1 MRRIERRALPA
12 WATKEL
18 SRIQDAVTAAVDPAA
33 DAERRWAN
41 GPAPTTFQE
50 IRATLAAM
58 SGPIPRCMYCEH
70 NEGGAI
76 DHFYPKR
83 AHPSRA
89 FVWENYLWAC
99 ANCNSN
105 FKRDHDPGE
114 EGKEL
119 VDPTDAAT
127 QPADHLLLIPTTGR
141 FEGRDRRGEN
151 SVSVFDLNGDRT
163 GRTLAQQRMHTFR
176 KLQIL
181 ILDRAIHLG
190 AGDEQGGEEVRQCI
204 LGEPFP
210 CVLEY
215 LLTLAQDPE
224 RAVVLRPGVADALAA
239 YPLR

>member
-1 MRRIERRALPA
+1 MRRIERRALSPRA
-12 WATKEL
+12 IKKL
-18 SRIQDAVTAAVDPAA
+18 KRIQDAVNAAADPAA

-41 GPAPTTFQE
+41 GPAKKGFAE

-58 SGPIPRCMYCEH
+58 SGSIPRCMYCEH

-83 AHPSRA
+83 THPSRA

-105 FKRDHDPGE
+105 LKRDHDPSLPGMELINPTE
-114 EGKEL
+114 EG
-119 VDPTDAAT
+119 VD
-127 QPADHLLLIPTTGR
+127 PADHLLLLPTTGR
-141 FEGRDRRGEN
+141 FEGRTLRGEN
-151 SVSVFDLNGDRT
+151 TVSVFDLNGDRT
-163 GRTLAQQRMHTFR
+163 GRTLARQRKNTFGT
-176 KLQIL
+176 LQSL
-181 ILDRAIHLG
+181 ILDRASCLS
-190 AGDEQGGEEVRQCI
+190 AGDVQGGEKTLESI
-204 LGEPFP
+204 EGEPFP

-224 RAVVLRPGVADALAA
+224 RAVVLRPGVSEALAA